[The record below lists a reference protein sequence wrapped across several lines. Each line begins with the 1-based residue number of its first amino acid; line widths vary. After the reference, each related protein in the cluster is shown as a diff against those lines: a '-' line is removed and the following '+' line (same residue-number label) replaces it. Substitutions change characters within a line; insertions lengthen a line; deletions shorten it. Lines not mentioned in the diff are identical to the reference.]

1 MSICGQS
8 VWCASAPSWP
18 PARPHPGISQSKQ
31 SDPGS
36 ISIRYD
42 VISTFLC
49 LILCCWHWGGCKL
62 CVNMSSLC
70 INTCF
75 GASHRNYGDRRQIL
89 RCVALWVGVFSG
101 SIVRDSPSTSHF
113 KLISPA
119 NIVLFGPYWY
129 SEMSVDH
136 GMCALVN
143 ISIVNNVAT
152 VSIIRK
158 FTASPVNQPI
168 RRLLVSWGPLDVRVA
183 TAVIEVTKQADWLIL
198 SHSGASRSAR
208 WTSPR
213 GDPRS

>member
-8 VWCASAPSWP
+8 VCCASAPSWP

-31 SDPGS
+31 SKPGS
-36 ISIRYD
+36 SSIRYN
-42 VISTFLC
+42 VISTSLC

-70 INTCF
+70 MNTCF

-89 RCVALWVGVFSG
+89 MRVALWVGVLSG
-101 SIVRDSPSTSHF
+101 SIVRDSLLTSHF
-113 KLISPA
+113 ELISPA
-119 NIVLFGPYWY
+119 NILLFGPYWY

-143 ISIVNNVAT
+143 ISIVNIVAT

-158 FTASPVNQPI
+158 FMATPVNQPI
-168 RRLLVSWGPLDVRVA
+168 RRLLLSWYPLHVGVA
-183 TAVIEVTKQADWLIL
+183 TTLLEVTK
-198 SHSGASRSAR
+198 
-208 WTSPR
+208 
-213 GDPRS
+213 